1 MNLKYWEFEDAPMK
15 EKLKNVSIR
24 DIAKIYYE
32 NETEAYRFARLLYEV
47 KKRGSLRLN
56 EAKAIFPIATS
67 KRYLDF
73 AVQAGLLKHEGSA
86 YTMTDRFSKP
96 LKNLSVYIK
105 TWMETNQDEDMDII
119 FPSARKEPQQK
130 RGGKVQPQ

>member
-56 EAKAIFPIATS
+56 EAKSIFPIATS

-73 AVQAGLLKHEGSA
+73 LCCFAHC
-86 YTMTDRFSKP
+86 
-96 LKNLSVYIK
+96 
-105 TWMETNQDEDMDII
+105 
-119 FPSARKEPQQK
+119 
-130 RGGKVQPQ
+130 